1 MSTYNDF
8 LVANDLTE
16 EFVSAISN
24 DASGYVVTDDEV
36 YVAPSTIHGEGVFAK
51 QAFKQGDAICMAQ
64 TDGLRT
70 QGGRFTNHAEH
81 PNAIM
86 VKMPDGNLVLMAL
99 QDVAKDDEI
108 TLDYNQAY
116 EVSDAA
122 NIRKKVLHLE
132 KMIQQQEQIDCPV
145 THHFA
150 PNVYAREM
158 FIPAGT
164 VLTGAVHK
172 TAHLSM
178 LVKGKVRVITDDEA
192 VDLTAPAT
200 VLSGVGAKR
209 AIYAYEDAIWT
220 TIHATTETDVDKLVE
235 ELTESTAEELLGG
248 SKNVQQ
254 LNCVARQQIGS

>member
-1 MSTYNDF
+1 
-8 LVANDLTE
+8 
-16 EFVSAISN
+16 
-24 DASGYVVTDDEV
+24 
-36 YVAPSTIHGEGVFAK
+36 
-51 QAFKQGDAICMAQ
+51 MAQ
-64 TDGLRT
+64 ADGLRT
-70 QGGRFTNHAEH
+70 QGGRFTNHAEE
-81 PNAIM
+81 PNALM

-99 QDVAKDDEI
+99 KNIKKHDEI

-116 EVSDAA
+116 AVSDAA
-122 NIRKKVLHLE
+122 AIRQKVLHLE
-132 KMIQQQEQIDCPV
+132 KLIQQQDQVDCPV

-150 PNVYAREM
+150 PNIYAREM

-178 LVKGKVRVITDDEA
+178 LVKGKVRVITDNEA

-254 LNCVARQQIGS
+254 LNCVARQQIGG

>member
-1 MSTYNDF
+1 MSTYDQF

-24 DASGYVVTDDEV
+24 DASGYIITDDDV
-36 YVAPSTIHGEGVFAK
+36 YVAPSAIHGQGLFAK
-51 QAFKQGDAICMAQ
+51 EPFAQGGVVCIAQAE
-64 TDGLRT
+64 GLRT
-70 QGGRFTNHAEH
+70 QGGRFANHAEE
-81 PNAIM
+81 PNALM
-86 VKMPDGNLVLMAL
+86 VRMPDGNLVLMAM
-99 QDVAKDDEI
+99 QDIEKDAEI

-116 EVSDAA
+116 AVSDAA
-122 NIRKKVLHLE
+122 AIRQKVLHLE

-178 LVKGKVRVITDDEA
+178 LSKGKVRVITDDEA
-192 VDLTAPAT
+192 VDLIAPAT

-209 AIYAYEDAIWT
+209 AIYAYEDAVWT

-248 SKNVQQ
+248 SKNLQQ
-254 LNCVARQQIGS
+254 LNCVARQQIRS